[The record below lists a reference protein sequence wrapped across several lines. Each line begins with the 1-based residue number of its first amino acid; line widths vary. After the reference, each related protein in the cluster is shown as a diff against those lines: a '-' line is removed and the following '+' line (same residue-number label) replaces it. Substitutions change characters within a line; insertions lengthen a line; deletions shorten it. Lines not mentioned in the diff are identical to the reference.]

1 MKEKKRKKKEE
12 RRVERKK
19 KKKKKG
25 KVEEITLKKTLEKP
39 TFCNYGI
46 PLTTTLLTF
55 FWDNY
60 RLQRHVY
67 KNLILSQHDHY
78 SSRKGWPCFG
88 QQ

>member
-55 FWDNY
+55 F
-60 RLQRHVY
+60 
-67 KNLILSQHDHY
+67 
-78 SSRKGWPCFG
+78 
-88 QQ
+88 

>member
-1 MKEKKRKKKEE
+1 MKEKKGKKRKREEWKE
-12 RRVERKK
+12 K

-55 FWDNY
+55 FEIIIDF
-60 RLQRHVY
+60 
-67 KNLILSQHDHY
+67 KDMFI
-78 SSRKGWPCFG
+78 KT
-88 QQ
+88 